1 MCGGAILANFSPD
14 RVRRRLTAAQ
24 LWPNAFSSAERR
36 TTGKRKRN
44 AAATTDDEFEAE
56 FQLFE
61 EEEDNDDETPIEAAS
76 AANRSRR
83 CRAYLAGATS
93 PLDVPVAGGSRRRRV
108 AGATSSKYRGV
119 RRRSSG
125 RWAAEIRDARQGRRV
140 WLGTYGT
147 AEEAGRAY
155 DREARR
161 IRGKSARLNFP
172 LEGCSSQ
179 RNIDLNLPAVPDDDM
194 MATDNDAGNVGV
206 TKIIQPMAQ
215 GAHDERRPSI
225 VSELMGRA
233 HQRSGTRVPPGALR
247 RAALISACSREMEE
261 VAALRRD
268 LENRMR
274 QLDERKDQLARI
286 ASLLLD

>member
-56 FQLFE
+56 FQRF
-61 EEEDNDDETPIEAAS
+61 EEEDNHDETPTEAAS
-76 AANRSRR
+76 VAGRSRR
-83 CRAYLAGATS
+83 CRPYLAGATS

-108 AGATSSKYRGV
+108 AGARSSKYRGV

-161 IRGKSARLNFP
+161 IRGKRARLNFP
-172 LEGCSSQ
+172 LEGCSSR
-179 RNIDLNLPAVPDDDM
+179 RNIDLNRPAVPDDDM
-194 MATDNDAGNVGV
+194 MATDDDAGNVEV

-215 GAHDERRPSI
+215 GAHDEQTASI

-233 HQRSGTRVPPGALR
+233 HRRSGTKSAARGAAACGVDLRMQPRDGRGCRPEEGPGEPHE
-247 RAALISACSREMEE
+247 AAG
-261 VAALRRD
+261 
-268 LENRMR
+268 
-274 QLDERKDQLARI
+274 
-286 ASLLLD
+286 